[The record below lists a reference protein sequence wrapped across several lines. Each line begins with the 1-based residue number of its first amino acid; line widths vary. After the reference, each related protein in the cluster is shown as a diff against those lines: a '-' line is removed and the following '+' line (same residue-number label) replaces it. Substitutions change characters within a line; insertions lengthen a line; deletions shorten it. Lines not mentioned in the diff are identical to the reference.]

1 MTAILKATCV
11 ASLGE
16 HLASEP
22 SEAPPEILKDA
33 VKPAK

>member
-1 MTAILKATCV
+1 MTANLTTTCV

-16 HLASEP
+16 HLASEL
-22 SEAPPEILKDA
+22 SEAPREILKDA